1 MLNHEEAQPLR
12 SDRNNNHRN
21 GRFKIAVLG
30 VAIVVV
36 TTAHFVTP
44 LQAAFLHNVYQR
56 LYYLPILAGAYWFGI
71 RGAIVVS
78 LLCTAGYLP
87 HIIHD
92 WADSPEY
99 RQAQY
104 AELVMFQV
112 VGLVV
117 ATLAEA
123 EKRQR
128 QRLERT
134 SKELASAYQQ
144 LQASF
149 EHVRRAD
156 RLSALGQLSAGLAHE
171 IKNPLASMKGSVE
184 ILASDF
190 PAGHDKREFL
200 EILEKELERL
210 NSVLSEFL
218 QFARTPRPDRR
229 PCNLREVIDSIRVL
243 CSNEAARHGV
253 SIEVSYQEGLP
264 ELELD
269 QAQIQQALLNI
280 VLNGT
285 QAMPDGGRLSIR
297 AESTTE
303 AVQIWIRDEGPGIPG
318 GNRSRIFDPFFTTK
332 ERGTGLG
339 MSIAHKL
346 IQGHGGDIRIVDD
359 ERQGSTFLMVF
370 PLRSAVDE

>member
-1 MLNHEEAQPLR
+1 MILTNKSR
-12 SDRNNNHRN
+12 IV
-21 GRFKIAVLG
+21 GLG
-30 VAIVVV
+30 VAIVGI
-36 TTAHFVTP
+36 TAAHFVTP
-44 LQAAFLHNVYQR
+44 LEVGFLHNVYQR

-71 RGAIVVS
+71 RGAIIVS

-128 QRLERT
+128 RRLERT
-134 SKELASAYQQ
+134 SKELAHAYQQ
-144 LQASF
+144 LQESF
-149 EHVRRAD
+149 EIIRRSD

-171 IKNPLASMKGSVE
+171 IKNPLASMKGSLE

-190 PAGHDKREFL
+190 PPGHDKREFL

-210 NSVLSEFL
+210 NGVLSEFL
-218 QFARTPRPDRR
+218 QFARTPRPDKR
-229 PCNLREVIDSIRVL
+229 PCNLREIIDSIRVL
-243 CSNEAARHGV
+243 CSKEAARQGV
-253 SIEVSYQEGLP
+253 DIEVSYQEDLP

-285 QAMPDGGRLSIR
+285 QSMPGGGRLAIR
-297 AESTTE
+297 AESTAE
-303 AVQIWIRDEGPGIPG
+303 AVQIWIRDEGPGIPEE
-318 GNRSRIFDPFFTTK
+318 NRSRIFDPFFTTK
-332 ERGTGLG
+332 DRGTGLG

-346 IQGHGGDIRIVDD
+346 IQGHGGDVRVVEE
-359 ERQGSTFLMVF
+359 ERQGSTFLMVL
-370 PLRSAVDE
+370 PLRSATDE